1 MISAQE
7 QQQGLQGQTFSRSG
21 EFKSHPGE
29 GLYFDQPSA
38 RPGIQGKGV
47 IQNVLRAAANKRLCT
62 DDSLPL
68 GCDLVCLHFGRLF
81 KGYPESVGTYLLIR
95 APVERSSRFRP
106 PNASWQLE
114 SVYMR

>member
-7 QQQGLQGQTFSRSG
+7 QQQGLKGQTFSRSG

-81 KGYPESVGTYLLIR
+81 NGYPERQPGISH
-95 APVERSSRFRP
+95 VE
-106 PNASWQLE
+106 
-114 SVYMR
+114 